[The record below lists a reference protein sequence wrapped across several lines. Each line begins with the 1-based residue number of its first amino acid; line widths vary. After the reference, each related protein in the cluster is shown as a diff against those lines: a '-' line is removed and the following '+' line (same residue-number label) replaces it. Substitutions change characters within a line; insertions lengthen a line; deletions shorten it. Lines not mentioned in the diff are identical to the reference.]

1 VIVLIGINDI
11 VYSPA
16 SRPLPVENLIDGH
29 RQLITRAHARG
40 LRAIGATLTPF
51 EGLSYY
57 NAGRESVRKRF
68 NDWVRSSG
76 AYDAVAD
83 FDLALRDP
91 ARPTRLKPAYDSGD
105 HLHPN
110 NAGYQA
116 MAQALPLTL
125 FT

>member
-1 VIVLIGINDI
+1 V
-11 VYSPA
+11 
-16 SRPLPVENLIDGH
+16 SRA
-29 RQLITRAHARG
+29 RAAG

-51 EGLSYY
+51 EGHSYY
-57 NAGRESVRKRF
+57 TAARENVRKRL
-68 NDWVRSSG
+68 NDWMRGSG
-76 AYDAVAD
+76 AYDAVVD

-91 ARPTRLKPAYDSGD
+91 ARPTRLRAAIDSGD

-116 MAQALPLTL
+116 LAQAIPLTL